1 MLINAFAMLAG
12 AGGAPRVAISI
23 GKKDNRTAEKI
34 LGNCFSLL
42 IIMAVMLTFIFFIF
56 APQMLTLFG
65 ESGKTLPYA
74 VSYSRIYIL
83 GSIFVRYGN
92 EPVHYNTRICKDQ
105 YAHHRHW
112 CSDQYYP

>member
-42 IIMAVMLTFIFFIF
+42 IIMAVILTFIFFIF

-65 ESGKTLPYA
+65 ASGRHFLMPLPIPASTSLEVFLY
-74 VSYSRIYIL
+74 
-83 GSIFVRYGN
+83 
-92 EPVHYNTRICKDQ
+92 
-105 YAHHRHW
+105 
-112 CSDQYYP
+112 